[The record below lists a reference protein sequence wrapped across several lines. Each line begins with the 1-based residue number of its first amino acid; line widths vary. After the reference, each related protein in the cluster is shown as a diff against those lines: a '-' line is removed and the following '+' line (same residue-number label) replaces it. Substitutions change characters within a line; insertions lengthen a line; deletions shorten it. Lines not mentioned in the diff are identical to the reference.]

1 MNPQEMLGMV
11 GGGNSKNNDKLE
23 KYNIKML
30 REYGKKLKIKITQN
44 KRYLSKEELIKK
56 IKNKNKNN

>member
-56 IKNKNKNN
+56 IKNKNKK

>member
-56 IKNKNKNN
+56 SKIKIKNN